1 MSNPVLLALQNVRH
15 SATAPASPEA
25 HAIAH
30 LFWWM
35 LAVGGAIWLLVAAT
49 AIRSAFARRG
59 APGDDGLMRVSAETH
74 TRLQRVVIGA
84 TVVTG
89 VILMSFL
96 VFDFS
101 VGRALAAFPA
111 QSLTVDV
118 TGHQWWW
125 QIEYEDPNPSLSVT
139 TANEIHVP
147 VGEPVQF
154 KLASHDVIHSF
165 WVPNMNGKRDLIPG
179 YRSSIWFRAD
189 TPGVY
194 RGQCA
199 EFCGLQHAHMAFLV
213 VAQPRAE
220 FTRWLLQ
227 QRTSGATPVDSLA
240 VAGQQVFMS
249 GSCALCHTIGGTP
262 AHGTVGPDLT
272 HLASR
277 LELAAGTAPNT
288 RGYLGGWI
296 LNHPSMQPRTLM
308 PPNPLQPRQLQALL
322 AYLETLK

>member
-1 MSNPVLLALQNVRH
+1 MRTSLFLALQSVQH
-15 SATAPASPEA
+15 SATSPASPEA
-25 HAIAH
+25 RAIAH
-30 LFWWM
+30 LFWWL
-35 LAVGGAIWLLVAAT
+35 LAVGATIWLLVT
-49 AIRSAFARRG
+49 AIAIWSAFARRG
-59 APGDDGLMRVSAETH
+59 TPGEDGLMHVSAATH
-74 TRLQRVVIGA
+74 SGMERVVIAA
-84 TVVTG
+84 TAVTA
-89 VILMSFL
+89 VILMGFL

-125 QIEYEDPNPSLSVT
+125 EVNYEDPNPSLSVK

-213 VAQPRAE
+213 VAQTRPE
-220 FTRWLLQ
+220 FTKWLLQ
-227 QRTSGATPVDSLA
+227 QRTGGAVPTDSLA
-240 VAGQQVFMS
+240 VAGQQVFLS
-249 GSCALCHTIGGTP
+249 GTCALCHTIAGTP

-277 LELAAGTAPNT
+277 RELAAGTAPNT

-296 LNHPSMQPRTLM
+296 VNPQSMKPGTLM
-308 PPNPLQPRQLQALL
+308 PANPLQPGQLQALV